1 MTTIA
6 RKSIVHLTVAAL
18 LLFGVAP
25 AIQAGTD
32 GARLEGL
39 LLAGDGR
46 PAKDYTVHLIG
57 ADGEVL
63 ARSTTTDEGLY
74 SFKAVTPGE
83 YGLGI
88 ESPEGM
94 MAAVASPP
102 LRLNEGELARRDLKM
117 VEASQEDI
125 DRALAENPSIGMAY
139 AGWSRAGRIWFWVA
153 IVVGLGIGIA
163 ALDDESDS
171 TGTNPN

>member
-6 RKSIVHLTVAAL
+6 RKSIVHLTVVAL
-18 LLFGVAP
+18 LLLGVSP
-25 AIQAGTD
+25 AIHATAA

-46 PAKDYTVHLIG
+46 PAKDFTVHLIG
-57 ADGEVL
+57 SDGEVL
-63 ARSTTTDEGLY
+63 ARSTTSDEGVY
-74 SFKAVTPGE
+74 SFKELEPGE

-88 ESPEGM
+88 ESPDGM
-94 MAAVASPP
+94 MAAVAAPP
-102 LRLNEGELARRDLKM
+102 LRLGQGELSRRDLKL

-125 DRALAENPSIGMAY
+125 DRALEENPSIGMAY
-139 AGWSRAGRIWFWVA
+139 AGWSRAGRIWFWIA

-163 ALDDESDS
+163 ALDDEDDS
-171 TGTNPN
+171 TQSNP